1 MAEPP
6 GAPATPP
13 IVTKAGPLPGRGEA
27 AILLVDK
34 PGGLSSFDVIRR
46 LRPLLGTKKIG
57 HAGTLDPAATGLLIC
72 LVERDATRLQDQF
85 MGLPKTYTGTIR
97 LGQTTDS
104 YDADGEVVETRDASG
119 VTDADLDAA
128 RQAFLGEIEQRPPM
142 FSAVKVGGE
151 RLYKKARR
159 GETVARAARPV
170 TVYRFDLVARHGDAS
185 RRDGARSDDVDFVVE
200 CSKGTYVR
208 TLAHDLGQA
217 LGVGAHLAALRRTAI
232 GPFGVDEAWTLDALR
247 EAVRQRADRGQ
258 TAEGR
263 S

>member
-1 MAEPP
+1 MTAE
-6 GAPATPP
+6 AKVETPP
-13 IVTKAGPLPGRGEA
+13 IVTTADPLPEPGDA

-34 PGGLSSFDVIRR
+34 PSGISSFGVIRR

-72 LVERDATRLQDQF
+72 LVGRAATRLQDHF

-97 LGQTTDS
+97 LGQTTET
-104 YDADGEVVETRDASG
+104 YDAEGEVAETRDASG

-128 RQAFLGEIEQRPPM
+128 RQAFLGETKQRPPM
-142 FSAVKVGGE
+142 YSAVKVDGE

-159 GETVARAARPV
+159 GQTVERVARPV
-170 TVYRFDLVARHGDAS
+170 TVYRFDLTERQG
-185 RRDGARSDDVDFVVE
+185 DDVNFVVE

-208 TLAHDLGQA
+208 TLAHDLGQV

-232 GPFGVDEAWTLDALR
+232 GPFRVDEAWTLDAMHGTR
-247 EAVRQRADRGQ
+247 HQAP
-258 TAEGR
+258 
-263 S
+263 